1 MGDGNSS
8 STSQSVN
15 MPEWTRGEDQG
26 RSYTGSKPWD
36 LPATAA
42 SLQEELLFGDKQS
55 RKHGA
60 VTMRLLSQ
68 NISRVWQVRVPSL
81 IKNFSCPQVSF
92 EDNHKA
98 QTAHQLERLHSEM
111 VLL

>member
-1 MGDGNSS
+1 MLNA
-8 STSQSVN
+8 
-15 MPEWTRGEDQG
+15 E
-26 RSYTGSKPWD
+26 
-36 LPATAA
+36 LHI

-92 EDNHKA
+92 EVNWLKTQVWGTRWSLVA
-98 QTAHQLERLHSEM
+98 GQPQQGIPSLLALISSSIYKLEGENITCFSGLW
-111 VLL
+111 